1 MNKCPQ
7 KQSQQNCVQGRVNHV
22 SSETAQEA
30 SDVVIGTLLVNSNLA
45 SVDDSY
51 GVGGFTRRIEL
62 VHYVM

>member
-1 MNKCPQ
+1 
-7 KQSQQNCVQGRVNHV
+7 V